1 MSEKRDDVAAL
12 GNKAVLDLLEQ
23 VTAEARKGYFN
34 HIAVVMSGMGK
45 DPGIGIAGEVCMGD
59 ICKRGIVE
67 LIQTIDGRASNGIM
81 PPRDEALG
89 DDYVCYNTVVSPVS
103 FDYLFWL
110 IDAEMRRIAS
120 GAPAPLKVA
129 FWRGNDGIGRMNE
142 PIIRQFYDGVMKPL
156 LGLVSAVEVSAK
168 KFMGRCKNMYVPRDI
183 VAYHA
188 AGQQVPH
195 LKAPAGAKMEVAFW
209 LHKRGIVNPVTITL
223 REAANW
229 EHRNSNKEAWLRLA
243 RDLKRSGEQVV
254 FVRDTRRTMEQLLD
268 GYGIEWLTYPEAAI
282 DLHIRAAL
290 YEMAKAN
297 LFVANGPAAMAM
309 FMDKPLFSMTP
320 LEDEGHTYFPNT
332 PSFWEQH
339 MGIKVPDEQFP
350 WLRPDQFMVYQH
362 DTYENISAAWE
373 RLNAVLTKSEIYETN
388 HAVDLSVVGPRK
400 ETSSQAL
407 QPR

>member
-12 GNKAVLDLLEQ
+12 GNKAVLQLLEL
-23 VTAEARKGYFN
+23 VTEEARKGYIN
-34 HIAVVMSGMGK
+34 HIAVIASAMGK
-45 DPGIGIAGEVCMGD
+45 ESRSSVAGEVCMGGH
-59 ICKRGIVE
+59 C
-67 LIQTIDGRASNGIM
+67 IQQGVPDLVNMINGRAANGIM
-81 PPRDEALG
+81 PPRDESLG

-129 FWRGNDGIGRMNE
+129 FWKGNDGIGRMNE

-156 LGLVSAVEVSAK
+156 LGLIGAVEVDAR

-188 AGQQVPH
+188 GGQQVPH
-195 LKAPAGAKMEVAFW
+195 LKAPAGAKMEAALW

-229 EHRNSNKEAWLRLA
+229 EHRNSNIEAWLRLA
-243 RDLKRSGEQVV
+243 ADLKRQGEQVV
-254 FVRDTRRTMEQLLD
+254 FVRDTRRAMEALK
-268 GYGIEWLTYPEAAI
+268 GEITYPEAAI
-282 DLHIRAAL
+282 DLHIRIGL

-297 LFVANGPAAMAM
+297 LFVANGPAAAAL
-309 FMDKPLFSMTP
+309 FTDKPLFSMTP

-350 WLRPDQFMVYQH
+350 WLLPDQFMVYQH

-373 RLNAVLTKSEIYETN
+373 KLSGFLTRAEIYETN
-388 HAVDLSVVGPRK
+388 HAVDLSVAVSRK
-400 ETSSQAL
+400 DTDGQVL